1 MKKAVICLMIASS
14 ACMVSAGQSSSI
26 PNDEYAHQVQV
37 DEYTH
42 QVQVDEYTPQAP
54 VDEYMHVENNN
65 LQEYEQHVCD
75 NIKPPK
81 ISAAMALLSEVGG
94 RVLIECIV
102 LREAIRRYYAALK
115 ATIERW
121 LGLTTTQQ

>member
-1 MKKAVICLMIASS
+1 MKKTVMILMIASC
-14 ACMVSAGQSSSI
+14 ACTVSAVQSSSI
-26 PNDEYAHQVQV
+26 PN

-54 VDEYMHVENNN
+54 VDEYVHVENNN

-94 RVLIECIV
+94 RILIECIV
-102 LREAIRRYYAALK
+102 LREAVRRYYASLK